1 MASAMTTEPRAPALA
16 SLPGASLYLVSLALL
31 GPFFS
36 PWFGIWSNALHVGTT
51 TWRFGVYGQ
60 LAATQFY
67 LFMALGVAALI
78 AARLS
83 HRKVLF
89 GLGVTAG
96 LIGLA
101 LMAAGLSFILDFFQ
115 LRRSMNPAMFAPLRI
130 AGFKVVAMVMLGA
143 PLLLLICWNTLS
155 AARQLKTGIRPRPID
170 HARPVI
176 GRPR

>member
-1 MASAMTTEPRAPALA
+1 MASAMTTEPSAPALA
-16 SLPGASLYLVSLALL
+16 CRGAGGILYLVSLALL

-67 LFMALGVAALI
+67 LFLALGVAALI

-89 GLGVTAG
+89 GLGVMRRVDSPCPDGRRTLLHPG
-96 LIGLA
+96 L
-101 LMAAGLSFILDFFQ
+101 F
-115 LRRSMNPAMFAPLRI
+115 PA
-130 AGFKVVAMVMLGA
+130 
-143 PLLLLICWNTLS
+143 S
-155 AARQLKTGIRPRPID
+155 AFHESGNVCRPGSRDSRWLPW
-170 HARPVI
+170 
-176 GRPR
+176 